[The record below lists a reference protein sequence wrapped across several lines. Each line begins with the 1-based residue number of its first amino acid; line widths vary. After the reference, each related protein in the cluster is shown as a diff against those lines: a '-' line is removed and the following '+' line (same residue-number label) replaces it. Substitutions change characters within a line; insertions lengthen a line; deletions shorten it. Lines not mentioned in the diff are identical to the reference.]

1 MLLLRTEKLP
11 EGPDVQYEIKFDGYR
26 ALAMKSGGKV
36 QLRSR
41 NDNDFNVRY
50 PGIVKALAPMP
61 DETVIDG
68 EVVALDSDGKPSF
81 NTLQN
86 YGSAGAPLHF
96 YIFDLLILKG
106 RDVMDEPLVKLR
118 ELLEEHILPKVPEP
132 IRYSPVLEAKLED
145 LIRSVKAQGLEGLVA
160 KRRQQVR
167 AWPKIRR
174 VAENA
179 CQPRPGIRHRRLYAL
194 TEELRCAGHW
204 LLRRIEAHVRST
216 HAERVH
222 TSVTRRAFQEAQAAG
237 DLRVPFREPAGEE
250 GPGGGEPV
258 LRRQRWRGA
267 GG

>member
-26 ALAMKSGGKV
+26 ALAMKSEGKV
-36 QLRSR
+36 HLRSR

-68 EVVALDSDGKPSF
+68 EVVALNRDGKPSF

-96 YIFDLLILKG
+96 FIFDLLILKG
-106 RDVMDEPLVKLR
+106 RDVMGEPLVKRR
-118 ELLEEHILPKVPEP
+118 ELLEEHVLPKLAEP

-160 KRRQQVR
+160 KRGNSKYEPGQRSG
-167 AWPKIRR
+167 AWRKMR
-174 VAENA
+174 VNVCPAKA
-179 CQPRPGIRHRRLYAL
+179 GVFSGSQPHQNKSQSSVAWI
-194 TEELRCAGHW
+194 AG
-204 LLRRIEAHVRST
+204 
-216 HAERVH
+216 
-222 TSVTRRAFQEAQAAG
+222 
-237 DLRVPFREPAGEE
+237 REGN
-250 GPGGGEPV
+250 
-258 LRRQRWRGA
+258 
-267 GG
+267 